1 MRLLSDVER
10 LMAARMAVRSEA
22 RGSGGATAK
31 VREGLHVLVQ
41 ARWSATLDVP
51 CEEAIVV
58 FRNVA
63 IQNTWSILAGA
74 TNNGRLKW
82 VVYSTYTEIFCLS
95 DAALRGITH
104 LSPVAPLWKSSQFL
118 EKPTQKITNILER
131 RSSPVIKD
139 GAYEDIT

>member
-1 MRLLSDVER
+1 MELLSDVER

-41 ARWSATLDVP
+41 ARWSAILDGP
-51 CEEAIVV
+51 FREETIAV

-74 TNNGRLKW
+74 TNNGRLEW
-82 VVYSTYTEIFCLS
+82 VCLTEEVPGNETVDSSDRAQLRQMCVLIFLFS
-95 DAALRGITH
+95 LRR
-104 LSPVAPLWKSSQFL
+104 V
-118 EKPTQKITNILER
+118 
-131 RSSPVIKD
+131 
-139 GAYEDIT
+139 